1 MHSNTKKIFN
11 GAAWLGMSTI
21 FIKIIGLVYKI
32 PMSYLLGDE
41 GMGYFNSAYTVYGF
55 FYIIAIAGIPKAI
68 SILCA
73 KSSDGEAKSIFIF
86 VYRIYLLIGAL
97 LTVILFFFARP
108 IAIGIGNI
116 NSTYT
121 ILVIS
126 PSVFFVCATGVIRG
140 YLSGKTKFLP
150 IAISEFISALCKLIL
165 GLLFAIYAIKRNFSL
180 PITCA
185 FSILGIT
192 LGSFFGFIYLYAYYK
207 KESGNFKPEKIHG
220 RKILKEVLSLGLPI
234 TFAAMISGIV
244 NIIDL
249 SVMMNALKSSGY
261 SETVCTVIYGNYTTL
276 AVPMFSFVTN
286 LINTI
291 ALASLPVIAGCFSK
305 NEYGEIQ
312 KSVSSSLKLLFF
324 ISIPAFFAF
333 FLFPI
338 EILGIIFEE
347 GSVRLGSTFLYFL
360 APGILFYSLL
370 SLTNTVLEA
379 NGRIKAAV
387 FSLTVGAIS
396 KSLLGVFIVNSEEI
410 GALGAP
416 VSTTVSYFI
425 SAILSLIFYVKY
437 IIKENGIK
445 LHITNSCFSPIFSSA
460 AASVLTLIIKRALP
474 TTLSLRLSSLL
485 ILFFYGFSYLFFGIL
500 STFARKKHRFIGN
513 MHNKTSF

>member
-11 GAAWLGMSTI
+11 GAAWLGLSTI
-21 FIKIIGLVYKI
+21 FIKIIGLIYKI

-41 GMGYFNSAYTVYGF
+41 GMGYFNSAYTVYSF

-73 KSSDGEAKSIFIF
+73 KASDGEAKSIFKFI
-86 VYRIYLLIGAL
+86 YRIYLLIGAL
-97 LTVILFFFARP
+97 LTAILLFSARY

-150 IAISEFISALCKLIL
+150 IAISELISALCKLIL
-165 GLLFAIYAIKRNFSL
+165 GLLFALYAIKRNFSL
-180 PITCA
+180 PVTCA

-192 LGSFFGFIYLYAYYK
+192 LGSFLGLLYLYTYYK
-207 KESGNFKPEKIHG
+207 KESENFKPENISG
-220 RKILKEVLSLGLPI
+220 RKILKEILSLGLPI

-249 SVMMNALKSSGY
+249 SVMMNALKASGY
-261 SETVCTVIYGNYTTL
+261 SETICTVIYGNYTTL

-291 ALASLPVIAGCFSK
+291 SLASLPVIAGCFSK
-305 NEYGEIQ
+305 NEHREIE

-324 ISIPAFFAF
+324 ISTPAFFAF
-333 FLFPI
+333 FSFSHRNT
-338 EILGIIFEE
+338 
-347 GSVRLGSTFLYFL
+347 GSD
-360 APGILFYSLL
+360 I
-370 SLTNTVLEA
+370 
-379 NGRIKAAV
+379 
-387 FSLTVGAIS
+387 
-396 KSLLGVFIVNSEEI
+396 
-410 GALGAP
+410 
-416 VSTTVSYFI
+416 
-425 SAILSLIFYVKY
+425 
-437 IIKENGIK
+437 
-445 LHITNSCFSPIFSSA
+445 
-460 AASVLTLIIKRALP
+460 
-474 TTLSLRLSSLL
+474 
-485 ILFFYGFSYLFFGIL
+485 
-500 STFARKKHRFIGN
+500 
-513 MHNKTSF
+513 